1 MSEVY
6 VFSFLFLKYLE
17 SGIFMSSEVEERR
30 KQEAD
35 ILSGPCLDDV
45 DKICRIEIE
54 KEMF

>member
-1 MSEVY
+1 
-6 VFSFLFLKYLE
+6 
-17 SGIFMSSEVEERR
+17 MSSEMEERR
-30 KQEAD
+30 IQEAD